1 MTFKKSGAQVQELIN
16 AKKGTVWWDIYHNHM
31 DEDSFM
37 GLSSL
42 NVVYHSTKSLVAWV
56 SSSFYLDFSRKH
68 PCELKMVWQERQATP
83 DSFGFPKNSPL
94 LPYFNGIMQQNYE
107 NGILHS
113 LLKKWNLMP
122 TKSTC
127 VKDLGNF
134 DAISFHKV
142 VLLFPLFAGAMLLA
156 FVLLSFEK
164 ILGK

>member
-1 MTFKKSGAQVQELIN
+1 
-16 AKKGTVWWDIYHNHM
+16 M
-31 DEDSFM
+31 DEDSYV
-37 GLSSL
+37 GSSSL
-42 NVVYHSTKSLVAWV
+42 NVVYNSQEPLVAWM
-56 SSSFYLDFSRKH
+56 SGSFYSSKH
-68 PCELKMVWQERQATP
+68 CELKMVWKEKQTSPE
-83 DSFGFPKNSPL
+83 SFGFPKNSPL

-113 LLKKWNLMP
+113 LLKKWNFMY

-127 VKDLGNF
+127 AKDHLGDF

-156 FVLLSFEK
+156 SVLLIFEK